1 LVGELEGGMTKHL
14 MERAAECATKRV
26 LPGGTLLGVVL
37 LLAVA
42 LSACATAASDAR
54 RTIQTTPAAT
64 SSPLLKPTPTA
75 GPKPFLPGQAFWKD
89 GASSL
94 LFGTNDPDEYYANNI
109 ETQPFIQQQL
119 KAAGATLIRTFI
131 DEGTSDAQIDQ
142 RIATVQNI
150 GAQCLVVISGI
161 NDLTYYKH
169 VVSYIGDRC
178 LMYDFGNEPDWNY
191 ISVQTYSKAW
201 IAQVPVLR
209 AINPHALFFGPVVS
223 YPHTDFLKQFLINAQ
238 AANVLPDAVSFHWYA
253 CWKQAENVCLQ
264 RASPSCPLFKTCAQ
278 RLSRCWAT
286 TCRSALMSGILT
298 PLDPPLPMAILP
310 NSWLRSMPR
319 SSRSSSRPTSPMR
332 ANSTPPASTA
342 MATSICSTSRP
353 TSRSRSLSS
362 LPSRSGF
369 TSLRG
374 D

>member
-119 KAAGATLIRTFI
+119 KAAGATVIRTFI

-264 RASPSCPLFKTCAQ
+264 RASL
-278 RLSRCWAT
+278 L
-286 TCRSALMSGILT
+286 
-298 PLDPPLPMAILP
+298 
-310 NSWLRSMPR
+310 
-319 SSRSSSRPTSPMR
+319 
-332 ANSTPPASTA
+332 
-342 MATSICSTSRP
+342 
-353 TSRSRSLSS
+353 
-362 LPSRSGF
+362 LPSIQDVRSTIEQVLGHDLPIGVDEWNF
-369 TSLRG
+369 DPSGPSASYGNTTEFVAPFYATVFSILVQAHVAYACQFDAASFNGYG
-374 D
+374 DLDMFDVKTNQPKPQFIQFAKQIGLYQPTR